1 MLRRWGV
8 LQNNL
13 ALSIGLIMWIGHRK
27 EILNLTFRAFR
38 PSSERIDVSTRPS
51 LSDFRSICLSVCLST
66 HLSICLSF
74 SLSVYQSV
82 SLTFPYPRTEKH
94 YLQFLFSF
102 VQFYCCLVISRQI
115 TELILPTGKHAMRF
129 VTFHYSLLQAQ
140 QGLLDKSKEPFSI
153 RAKKFFPVE
162 KAEWVGL
169 FESTVNI
176 EMNKFNFYCCWK
188 KFLLLSGY
196 FTLYFL
202 SIVSFCSHSS
212 SQLRVNLRG
221 SCLSTS
227 QNSWESITDYS

>member
-1 MLRRWGV
+1 
-8 LQNNL
+8 
-13 ALSIGLIMWIGHRK
+13 MWIGHRK

-38 PSSERIDVSTRPS
+38 PSSERIDASTRPS

-162 KAEWVGL
+162 KAQWVGL

-202 SIVSFCSHSS
+202 SIVSFCGHSS